1 MFIDSEIETILS
13 QLDTYKDIFTPL
25 KNNYFEK
32 ELFYYDLL
40 QEDNNNAPPVRQTAN
55 EEVEQ
60 NLSEFL
66 SFAPKPNVM
75 DTVPLVE
82 THPENL
88 QEETNYVDALKNE
101 VLDSIINEDYLQGR
115 IYFFESKLS
124 KLKRVN

>member
-1 MFIDSEIETILS
+1 MTCCRKTTI
-13 QLDTYKDIFTPL
+13 I
-25 KNNYFEK
+25 
-32 ELFYYDLL
+32 
-40 QEDNNNAPPVRQTAN
+40 PPVRQTAN
-55 EEVEQ
+55 EE